1 MRRLL
6 LFYCVV
12 FILFLPRAAYEG
24 LLAYASSVLESDCG
38 DLCDP
43 CQRVPVI
50 IYQWLSFKQEIAAI
64 VSALSSA
71 LLSVVSAR
79 FIITD
84 EERRVML
91 FGDLDPT
98 RESVEIHVMMQ
109 LQRELGLNQLL

>member
-1 MRRLL
+1 
-6 LFYCVV
+6 
-12 FILFLPRAAYEG
+12 
-24 LLAYASSVLESDCG
+24 
-38 DLCDP
+38 
-43 CQRVPVI
+43 VI